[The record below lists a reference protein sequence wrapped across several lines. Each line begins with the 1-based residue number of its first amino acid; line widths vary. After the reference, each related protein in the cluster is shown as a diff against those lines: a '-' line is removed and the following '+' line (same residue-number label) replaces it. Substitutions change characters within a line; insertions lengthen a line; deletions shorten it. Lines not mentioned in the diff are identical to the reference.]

1 MSLIC
6 ARRIVLLDKSGLS
19 IIECLLVLLIIAIMS
34 ALILPSFQHHQQRV
48 QRANAKIVLLELMH
62 AQRQYFADHNSYHLT
77 LPEQTAR
84 QIDGYVIELNTCGVE
99 AIHQCVELTARPAD
113 LNQLPLIYT
122 SRNEKLNW

>member
-1 MSLIC
+1 MTLI
-6 ARRIVLLDKSGLS
+6 RVQRIVLLDTSGLS
-19 IIECLLVLLIIAIMS
+19 IIECLIVVLIIAIMS

-62 AQRQYFADHNSYHLT
+62 AQRQYFADHNSYHLA
-77 LPEQTAR
+77 LPEQTDM

-99 AIHQCVELTARPAD
+99 AINHCVELTARPAD
-113 LNQLPLIYT
+113 LKQLSLIYT

>member
-48 QRANAKIVLLELMH
+48 QRANAKIVLLELMD